1 MIVIY
6 IITYQIPLLQD
17 GNTTSIPAMDMDE
30 NVNKINEATI
40 RTLKRSGTSKPSSS
54 ELVTKGIGYRL

>member
-1 MIVIY
+1 
-6 IITYQIPLLQD
+6 
-17 GNTTSIPAMDMDE
+17 MDMND

-54 ELVTKGIGYRL
+54 DSVVKGILKSPHN